1 MSVQLQRWVFTVDEY
16 DRMIDA
22 GILSEDDRVELIEG
36 ELIKMSPIGKRHG
49 ACVKRINKI
58 ASAQAGPHAIVSVQD
73 PIRLDDYSE
82 PQPDIALLK
91 PQDDFYDQVVPPA
104 ESVLLIIEVSDTSL
118 SYDKNVKLPLYAKA
132 GIPEVWIDDL
142 VGDKIETYSNPVNGK
157 YQNSRVVKRGES
169 LSPEKLPMIVFTADQ
184 LLG

>member
-1 MSVQLQRWVFTVDEY
+1 MSVQLQRWVFTADEFN
-16 DRMIDA
+16 RLTDA

-36 ELIKMSPIGKRHG
+36 ELIRMSPIGKRHG

-58 ASAQAGPHAIVSVQD
+58 ASRQVGEHAIVSVQD
-73 PIRLDDYSE
+73 PILLDDYSE
-82 PQPDIALLK
+82 PQPDIALLE
-91 PQDDFYDQVVPPA
+91 PRDDFYEQTVPPA
-104 ESVLLIIEVSDTSL
+104 SSVFLIIEVADTSF

-142 VGDKIETYSNPVNGK
+142 IGDKVETYSNPVNGK
-157 YQNSRVVKRGES
+157 YQTSRVVRRGES

>member
-1 MSVQLQRWVFTVDEY
+1 VREIMSVQFQRWIFTVDEY

-49 ACVKRINKI
+49 ACVKRINRI
-58 ASAQAGPHAIVSVQD
+58 ASEQVGNYAIVSVQD
-73 PIRLDDYSE
+73 PIRLNDHSE

-91 PQDDFYDQVVPPA
+91 YQDDFYDQVVPPA
-104 ESVLLIIEVSDTSL
+104 ESVLLIIEVADTSL
-118 SYDKNVKLPLYAKA
+118 GYDKNVKLLLYAKA

-142 VGDKIETYSNPVNGK
+142 VGDKIEAYSNPVNGK
-157 YQNSRVVKRGES
+157 YRDSRMISRGES
-169 LSPEKLPMIVFTADQ
+169 LSPQ
-184 LLG
+184 NYR